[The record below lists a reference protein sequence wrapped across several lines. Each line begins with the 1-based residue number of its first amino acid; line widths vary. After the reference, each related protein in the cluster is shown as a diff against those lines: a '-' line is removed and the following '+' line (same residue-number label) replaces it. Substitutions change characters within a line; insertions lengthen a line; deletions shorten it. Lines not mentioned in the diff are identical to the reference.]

1 MITNNSKILIIY
13 TGGTIGMIVDPDTNT
28 LKPFDFDHFSKQI
41 PEIKRFD
48 FIIDSYSFE
57 NPIDSSDMNPL
68 IWNEIGDIIF
78 NNYHQYDGFVVL
90 HGSDTMSYS
99 SSALSFMFENL
110 SKPIIFT
117 GSQLPIGVIRTDGKE
132 NLITALEIAA
142 SKINQQSIINEVA
155 VYFEYSLLRANRS
168 TKHNAAHFDAFHSFN
183 YPKLAEA
190 GVKIN
195 YNKKHL
201 LENNNNELIY
211 RKIQSKNILNIKLY
225 PGIQFSLYKNT
236 IINNK
241 IQGVILESYGSGNA
255 SSSQSLKQFL
265 EYCNEKNIIVLN
277 ITQCNEGNVEQG
289 TYEASSIFVKYGVVN
304 GYDLTFEA
312 AITKMQY
319 LLSNYSDYQQIK
331 NLLTT
336 SLRGEITN

>member
-1 MITNNSKILIIY
+1 
-13 TGGTIGMIVDPDTNT
+13 MIVDPETNT

-48 FIIDSYSFE
+48 FKIDSYSFK
-57 NPIDSSDMNPL
+57 NPIDSSDMNPNT
-68 IWNEIGDIIF
+68 WNEIGDIIYKNY
-78 NNYHQYDGFVVL
+78 NNYDGFVVL

-99 SSALSFMFENL
+99 SSALSYMFENL

-142 SKINQQSIINEVA
+142 SKINNQSIINEVA
-155 VYFEYSLLRANRS
+155 IYFEYSLLRANRS

-195 YNKKHL
+195 YNTKHL
-201 LENNNNELIY
+201 LEKNNSELIY
-211 RKIQSKNILNIKLY
+211 RKIESKNILNIKLY
-225 PGIQFSLYKNT
+225 PGIKFSLYKNI
-236 IINNK
+236 IINNN
-241 IQGVILESYGSGNA
+241 IQGVILETYGAGNA
-255 SSSQSLKQFL
+255 SSSNSLKQFL
-265 EYCNEKNIIVLN
+265 EYCKTKNIVVLN
-277 ITQCNEGNVEQG
+277 ISQCKEGSVEQG
-289 TYEASSIFVKYGVVN
+289 IYEASSMFVNNNVVN
-304 GYDLTFEA
+304 GFDLTFEA

-319 LLSNYSDYQQIK
+319 LLTNYTNTQQIK
-331 NLLTT
+331 ELLTT